1 MKVSV
6 ENLEHNM
13 AVLTVEVPEDVVE
26 EALQKAYLSE
36 RKRISVP
43 GFRKGKVPRQLIE
56 KMYGPAVFYETAGN
70 YMIDN
75 EYPKAYD
82 ECGLD
87 IVSSPDIEVTQIEKG
102 KPFIFT
108 AKVAVKPEVTLGK
121 YKGIEVTKVDTSV
134 SDEEVQKEI
143 DDELKKNARIV
154 EKDGPAALSDTVT
167 IDFEGFIDGVP
178 FEGGKAEN
186 HELELGSH
194 SFIDTFEDQIVGK
207 SVGDEF
213 DVNVTFPAEYH
224 EKSLAG
230 KPAVFKVKLNEVK
243 AHELPELDDEYVA
256 DTTEF
261 DTVADYKKDIKDRL
275 TKQKEDHAK
284 GQKEDEAVEKLVADS
299 SMDIP
304 DAMIDFETDHEL
316 RDYSYSLSRS
326 GLKLSDYLKFT
337 GETVDSIR
345 SRIRPNAKR
354 RIESSLVLEAVAK
367 AEGFEANDDDVD
379 EKLKETAER
388 NGLTLE
394 EIKEN
399 VSESERNTMKR
410 QIVIEKAIDFILENA
425 KEKAPS
431 KKSKKESKDKAEV

>member
-108 AKVAVKPEVTLGK
+108 AKVAVKTEVTLGK
-121 YKGIEVTKVDTSV
+121 YKGIEVTKVDISV

-154 EKDGPAALSDTVT
+154 
-167 IDFEGFIDGVP
+167 
-178 FEGGKAEN
+178 
-186 HELELGSH
+186 
-194 SFIDTFEDQIVGK
+194 
-207 SVGDEF
+207 
-213 DVNVTFPAEYH
+213 
-224 EKSLAG
+224 
-230 KPAVFKVKLNEVK
+230 
-243 AHELPELDDEYVA
+243 
-256 DTTEF
+256 
-261 DTVADYKKDIKDRL
+261 
-275 TKQKEDHAK
+275 
-284 GQKEDEAVEKLVADS
+284 
-299 SMDIP
+299 
-304 DAMIDFETDHEL
+304 
-316 RDYSYSLSRS
+316 
-326 GLKLSDYLKFT
+326 
-337 GETVDSIR
+337 
-345 SRIRPNAKR
+345 
-354 RIESSLVLEAVAK
+354 
-367 AEGFEANDDDVD
+367 
-379 EKLKETAER
+379 
-388 NGLTLE
+388 
-394 EIKEN
+394 
-399 VSESERNTMKR
+399 
-410 QIVIEKAIDFILENA
+410 
-425 KEKAPS
+425 
-431 KKSKKESKDKAEV
+431 